1 MTVGGRRPR
10 EFLADIGLFV
20 LPSLATVAL
29 YLPSG
34 VLMPFRLVTF
44 GLVALAV
51 VRIAARER
59 TVDRVIIAL
68 GGLAAI
74 VGVFGLVGW
83 LRYGIGPGAVDDAV
97 RVALL
102 LSLAIAVAILATP
115 RSVVWLLAGWCAAAA
130 LAIPVA
136 LWEIASGDHLPKN
149 LYKLDAPSFDW
160 NPIASWFDNPNLLAY
175 QCALIL
181 LVLPLAISVLP
192 RWASWL
198 ALPAAAI
205 IAFVLLATNGRL
217 ALLGVF
223 VAVLLWLARSKWGW
237 LGIGVGVAGFAALV
251 AAGFAPARRL
261 WLLTLQVISTFD
273 PHGDPR
279 DAARLS
285 LAKSGWW
292 IAQQTQFL
300 GTGPGGFSTWSIRP
314 DNPYKWNQLNNA
326 HSGLVEILSEYGIV
340 AAALTLAALTL
351 VVVYGW
357 RSARIEPRGTPAI
370 AAFVA
375 VTLAATWV
383 VLSACHSTWLRQPL
397 SAMHIATIVV
407 LISAFSWRG
416 RAASKPVPAA
426 P

>member
-1 MTVGGRRPR
+1 MCIR
-10 EFLADIGLFV
+10 D
-20 LPSLATVAL
+20 
-29 YLPSG
+29 
-34 VLMPFRLVTF
+34 
-44 GLVALAV
+44 
-51 VRIAARER
+51 R

-198 ALPAAAI
+198 ALPAAVI

-261 WLLTLQVISTFD
+261 WPVSYTHLDVYKRQGRS
-273 PHGDPR
+273 R
-279 DAARLS
+279 AARL
-285 LAKSGWW
+285 
-292 IAQQTQFL
+292 
-300 GTGPGGFSTWSIRP
+300 
-314 DNPYKWNQLNNA
+314 
-326 HSGLVEILSEYGIV
+326 
-340 AAALTLAALTL
+340 
-351 VVVYGW
+351 
-357 RSARIEPRGTPAI
+357 
-370 AAFVA
+370 VA
-375 VTLAATWV
+375 VQRTL
-383 VLSACHSTWLRQPL
+383 
-397 SAMHIATIVV
+397 
-407 LISAFSWRG
+407 G
-416 RAASKPVPAA
+416 RLLTCPRRRASVYSG
-426 P
+426 